1 MQHVETNDLNN
12 PNQEP
17 PETKHYGVTF
27 KTHDKKLRKQES
39 EKPRN
44 QETQKPRNRGTKKPR
59 DPETKKPRNRGN
71 RKLEP
76 WRVAKWTQRLHALN
90 LDTK

>member
-76 WRVAKWTQRLHALN
+76 WRVAK
-90 LDTK
+90 